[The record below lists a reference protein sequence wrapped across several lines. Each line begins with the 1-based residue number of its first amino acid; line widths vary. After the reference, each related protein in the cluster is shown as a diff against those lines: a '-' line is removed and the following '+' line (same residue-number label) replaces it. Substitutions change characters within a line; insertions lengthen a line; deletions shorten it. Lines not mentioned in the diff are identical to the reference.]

1 LGESGRPE
9 RYFQGRGE
17 ANPEGD
23 STTPFQSD
31 RKKIDSLADDM
42 AAKAGKVE
50 HQSEKNSDPVGGVSS
65 NSGGLFTK

>member
-1 LGESGRPE
+1 MSTVNSST
-9 RYFQGRGE
+9 
-17 ANPEGD
+17 NPQIDHDD
-23 STTPFQSD
+23 STTPFESD

-50 HQSEKNSDPVGGVSS
+50 HQSEKTSDPVGGVSS